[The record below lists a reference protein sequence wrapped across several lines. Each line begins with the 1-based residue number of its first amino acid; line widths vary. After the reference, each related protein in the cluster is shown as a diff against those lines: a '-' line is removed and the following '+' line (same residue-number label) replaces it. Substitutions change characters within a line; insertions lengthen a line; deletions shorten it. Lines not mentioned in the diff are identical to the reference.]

1 MKAYRAKGT
10 FRNGKRDQVYTLDIV
25 AADEEEA
32 KHRIYSNFGS
42 RHAAPRRFVKI
53 DSLEI
58 IDPSESTAPVVVA
71 HFRDE

>member
-1 MKAYRAKGT
+1 MKAYRGKGT
-10 FRNGKRDQVYTLDIV
+10 FRNGKHDQVYTLDIV

-32 KHRIYSNFGS
+32 KHLIYSNFGS
-42 RHAAPRRFVKI
+42 RHATPRRFIKI

-58 IDPSESTAPVVVA
+58 IDPSESTAAVVIA

>member
-10 FRNGKRDQVYTLDIV
+10 FRNGKHDQPYTLDIV
-25 AADEEEA
+25 ASDDEDA

-42 RHAAPRRFVKI
+42 RHNASRRFIQI

-58 IDPSESTAPVVVA
+58 IDPSESNAAAVIA
-71 HFRDE
+71 HFRD

>member
-1 MKAYRAKGT
+1 MKAYRGKGT
-10 FRNGKRDQVYTLDIV
+10 FRNGKHNQVYTLDIV

-42 RHAAPRRFVKI
+42 RHATPRRFVNI
-53 DSLEI
+53 DTLEI
-58 IDPSESTAPVVVA
+58 IDPSESTAAVVVA

>member
-10 FRNGKRDQVYTLDIV
+10 FRNGKHDQPYTLDIV
-25 AADEEEA
+25 ASDDEDA

-42 RHAAPRRFVKI
+42 RHNTSRRFIQI

-58 IDPSESTAPVVVA
+58 IDPSESNAAAVIA
-71 HFRDE
+71 HFRD

>member
-10 FRNGKRDQVYTLDIV
+10 FRNGKHDQPYTLDIV
-25 AADEEEA
+25 ASDDEDA

-42 RHAAPRRFVKI
+42 RHNVSRRFIQI

-58 IDPSESTAPVVVA
+58 IDPSESNAAAVIA
-71 HFRDE
+71 HFRD